1 MAYKLTA
8 SFHKGT
14 CSSSHLNHNRR
25 KEITLPHVDS
35 ERTKTHNICYV
46 DMELS
51 TAYEKLFG
59 DALRTYNST
68 KKPSKQIPNYLEH
81 IQKQFEE
88 RERKYQEAKS
98 SGASRKALAKIR
110 SRYSAPYNELI
121 VSIANADLYGGSFC
135 CARENE
141 QIAVDILD
149 DYMRSFQERNPHLF
163 VFSAFMHRDEVGGK
177 TENGM
182 TSNAGV
188 PHIHLCY
195 IPWTDEK
202 GRGLPVRV
210 SESGALRQQNLS
222 SPNTYSTILFQE
234 QEREILSEIALQHQV
249 EIIEGKHTKKH
260 ISKEKFIL
268 QKEQAKAKADHELIE
283 SQAGELIQHQDEL
296 VAFLRS
302 NGIEDSFVQHIENI
316 SLKQDVAELE
326 AMRER
331 TKNVLASAW
340 NEYNDYTASFFAT
353 YRENKKMIWGEIQKA
368 RKTSYLNKKR
378 LEDLIFDI
386 TEGSDFFLIKLFK
399 LVAALFVAIDN
410 IQYEK
415 EVERLQEANRVLKQQ
430 AKKVMQQ
437 SNDVSQI
444 LKTKDLDNIE
454 TALLEYENSLMNLNV
469 YIEKTVAEVLTEQ
482 SEKENSR

>member
-1 MAYKLTA
+1 MNYKLTA

-25 KEITLPHVDS
+25 KNITLPHVD
-35 ERTKTHNICYV
+35 TFYTVLYNKCYV

-51 TAYEKLFG
+51 DAYEKLFG
-59 DALRTYNST
+59 NALRTYNST

-98 SGASRKALAKIR
+98 SGQSRKSLAKIR

-121 VSIANADLYGGSFC
+121 VSISNADAYSESFRC
-135 CARENE
+135 GHENE
-141 QIAVDILD
+141 HIAVDILD
-149 DYMRSFQERNPHLF
+149 EYMRSFQERNPHLF

-188 PHIHLCY
+188 PHLHICY

-222 SPNTYSTILFQE
+222 SPDTFSTILFQE
-234 QEREILSEIALQHQV
+234 QERKILSEIALHHQV
-249 EIIEGKHTKKH
+249 EIIEGKHAKKH
-260 ISKEKFIL
+260 ISKSAYIL
-268 QKEQAKAKADHELIE
+268 QQEQEKAKADHELIN
-283 SQAGELIQHQDEL
+283 SQAGELIKYQDEL

-302 NGIEDSFVQHIENI
+302 HGIEDSFVQHIENI

-331 TKNVLASAW
+331 SKNVLASAW
-340 NEYNDYTASFFAT
+340 QDYNDYTASFFAS
-353 YRENKKMIWGEIQKA
+353 YRENKKMLWEEIQKA
-368 RKTSYLNKKR
+368 RKTSSLNKKR

-386 TEGSDFFLIKLFK
+386 TEGSEFFIIKLFK
-399 LVAALFVAIDN
+399 LVAALFIAIDN

-430 AKKVMQQ
+430 AKEIMKQ
-437 SNDVSQI
+437 SGDVSAVLRSKELDDI
-444 LKTKDLDNIE
+444 ERALANYEDALEKAKTFVDDVTRYAGL
-454 TALLEYENSLMNLNV
+454 TANQE
-469 YIEKTVAEVLTEQ
+469 IG
-482 SEKENSR
+482 R

>member
-1 MAYKLTA
+1 MNYKLTA

-25 KEITLPHVDS
+25 KNLNLSHVD
-35 ERTKTHNICYV
+35 TFYTVLYNKCYV

-59 DALRTYNST
+59 DALRTYNS
-68 KKPSKQIPNYLEH
+68 KKRPSERIPDYLEH

-110 SRYSAPYNELI
+110 SRYSAPYNEVI
-121 VSIANADLYGGSFC
+121 VSIGNADLYDGSFC
-135 CARENE
+135 CGRENE

-149 DYMRSFQERNPHLF
+149 EYMRSFQERNPHLF

-188 PHIHLCY
+188 PHLHICY

-222 SPNTYSTILFQE
+222 SPDTFSTILYQE
-234 QEREILSEIALQHQV
+234 QERKILSEIALQHQV
-249 EIIEGKHTKKH
+249 EIIEGKHAKKH
-260 ISKEKFIL
+260 ISKSAYIL
-268 QKEQAKAKADHELIE
+268 QQEQEKAKADHELIN
-283 SQAGELIQHQDEL
+283 SQAGELIKYQDEL

-302 NGIEDSFVQHIENI
+302 HGIEDSFVQHIENI

-326 AMRER
+326 AMQER
-331 TKNVLASAW
+331 NKKVIASAW
-340 NEYNDYTASFFAT
+340 QDYNDYTASFFAS
-353 YRENKKMIWGEIQKA
+353 YRENKQMLWEEIQKA

-430 AKKVMQQ
+430 AKEIMSQ
-437 SNDVSQI
+437 SSDVSTVLRSKQ
-444 LKTKDLDNIE
+444 LDDIE
-454 TALLEYENSLMNLNV
+454 RALANYEDALEKAKSFVDDITRCAGLITNYEMG
-469 YIEKTVAEVLTEQ
+469 
-482 SEKENSR
+482 R